1 MLGHDTM
8 ADTTATG
15 RSGRNDQPGLP
26 RGSPLSDKDLTR
38 IAALLRKAEG
48 TDNEHEADAFLQAAQ
63 RLATLA
69 SVDLAVARAHTE
81 HRERR
86 PVPTQRA
93 VVIGESGKRGLRTY
107 VELFLAIGRANNLTC
122 DIARDSTRVHAFG
135 FDTDI
140 DMTET
145 LYASLVV
152 QMVRASD
159 AYIKSGDFAVEKV
172 IKRVTVTTPGRNGGW
187 RREDRYVAR
196 PVHATTARINFQQA
210 FAERIGE
217 RLTAARQEAE
227 QQAVE
232 HTPEAERSGVAL
244 VLRDKELE
252 LTNHYKSN
260 STARGSWGGNR
271 ATSGYSERS
280 RRAGDRAGRLARLG
294 AEQAIGGQR
303 ARIEAG

>member
-1 MLGHDTM
+1 M
-8 ADTTATG
+8 
-15 RSGRNDQPGLP
+15 
-26 RGSPLSDKDLTR
+26 SDKDLTR

-48 TDNEHEADAFLQAAQ
+48 TDNEHEADAYLQAAQ

-69 SVDLAVARAHTE
+69 SVDLAVARAHTQR
-81 HRERR
+81 RERR

-140 DMTET
+140 DMAET

-159 AYIKSGDFAVEKV
+159 LYIKSGDYALEKV
-172 IKRVTVTTPGRNGGW
+172 IKRVVVTTPGRFGGW
-187 RREDRYVAR
+187 RQEYQYVEK

-210 FAERIGE
+210 FARRIGT
-217 RLTAARQEAE
+217 RLAQARKQTEEQLIADQPAE
-227 QQAVE
+227 E
-232 HTPEAERSGVAL
+232 GRGMAL
-244 VLRDKELE
+244 VLRNREVELAD
-252 LTNHYKSN
+252 HYKSN
-260 STARGSWGGNR
+260 STARGTWSGSR
-271 ATSGYSERS
+271 AVAGFSERS
-280 RRAGDRAGRLARLG
+280 RQAGDRAGRRARLSP
-294 AEQAIGGQR
+294 EKSIGGR
-303 ARIEAG
+303 RGALGGG

>member
-1 MLGHDTM
+1 M
-8 ADTTATG
+8 
-15 RSGRNDQPGLP
+15 
-26 RGSPLSDKDLTR
+26 SDKDLTR

-48 TDNEHEADAFLQAAQ
+48 TDNDHEADAYLQAAQ

-69 SVDLAVARAHTE
+69 SVDLAVARAHTD
-81 HRERR
+81 RKERR
-86 PVPTQRA
+86 AVPTQRSI
-93 VVIGESGKRGLRTY
+93 VIGDSGKRGLRTY
-107 VELFLAIGRANNLTC
+107 VQLFLAIGRANNLTC
-122 DIARDSTRVHAFG
+122 DIARDSTRVYAFG

-140 DMTET
+140 DMVQT

-159 AYIKSGDFAVEKV
+159 SYIKSGDYARELVT
-172 IKRVTVTTPGRNGGW
+172 KRVPVVRGGRYQRGY
-187 RREDRYVAR
+187 ELVDK

-217 RLTAARQEAE
+217 RLTAARQDAE
-227 QQAVE
+227 QQVVAQ
-232 HTPEAERSGVAL
+232 TPAAQRSGMAL

-252 LTNHYKSN
+252 LVDHYKAN

-280 RRAGDRAGRLARLG
+280 RRAGDRAGRQARLS

-303 ARIEAG
+303 ARIGAG

>member
-1 MLGHDTM
+1 M

-187 RREDRYVAR
+187 RREDRYVAK

-210 FAERIGE
+210 FAQRIGA
-217 RLTAARQEAE
+217 RLVRAKDETE
-227 QQAVE
+227 QRLAVE
-232 HTPEAERSGVAL
+232 RNTGDGSGVAL
-244 VLRDKELE
+244 VLRQREVELAD
-252 LTNHYKSN
+252 HYRAN
-260 STARGSWGGNR
+260 SSARGTWSGTR
-271 ATSGYSERS
+271 AAVGRSERS
-280 RRAGDRAGRLARLG
+280 RQAGDRAGRQARL
-294 AEQAIGGQR
+294 APERAIGGR
-303 ARIEAG
+303 RTALDGG

>member
-1 MLGHDTM
+1 M
-8 ADTTATG
+8 
-15 RSGRNDQPGLP
+15 
-26 RGSPLSDKDLTR
+26 SDKDLTR

-48 TDNEHEADAFLQAAQ
+48 TDNEHEADAYLQAAQ

-69 SVDLAVARAHTE
+69 SVDLAVARAHSE
-81 HRERR
+81 RRERR
-86 PVPTQRA
+86 PVPVQRA

-159 AYIKSGDFAVEKV
+159 AYIKSGDFALEKV

-187 RREDRYVAR
+187 RREERYVEK

-210 FAERIGE
+210 FAQRIGA
-217 RLTAARQEAE
+217 RLAQAKRETEQRLVVEQPARDGA
-227 QQAVE
+227 
-232 HTPEAERSGVAL
+232 SVAL
-244 VLRDKELE
+244 VLRQREVE
-252 LTNHYKSN
+252 LTDHYRAN
-260 STARGSWGGNR
+260 STARGTWSGSR
-271 ATSGYSERS
+271 AAAGQSERS
-280 RRAGDRAGRLARLG
+280 RQAGDRAGRRARLS
-294 AEQAIGGQR
+294 AERSIGGR
-303 ARIEAG
+303 RTALDGG

>member
-1 MLGHDTM
+1 MPGGHFM
-8 ADTTATG
+8 
-15 RSGRNDQPGLP
+15 
-26 RGSPLSDKDLTR
+26 SDKDLTR

-48 TDNEHEADAFLQAAQ
+48 TDNEHEADAYLQAAQ

-69 SVDLAVARAHTE
+69 SVDLAVARAHTD
-81 HRERR
+81 RKERR
-86 PVPTQRA
+86 AIPTQRSI
-93 VVIGESGKRGLRTY
+93 VIGESGKRGLRTY
-107 VELFLAIGRANNLTC
+107 VQLFLAIGRANNLTC
-122 DIARDSTRVHAFG
+122 DIARDSSRVYAFG
-135 FDTDI
+135 FETDI
-140 DMTET
+140 E
-145 LYASLVV
+145 
-152 QMVRASD
+152 MVRDPVRLAGGAD
-159 AYIKSGDFAVEKV
+159 GAGIGRLHQVGGLRARVGHPAGPGESG
-172 IKRVTVTTPGRNGGW
+172 PGVHQAADY
-187 RREDRYVAR
+187 ELVDR

-303 ARIEAG
+303 ARIGAG

>member
-1 MLGHDTM
+1 M
-8 ADTTATG
+8 A
-15 RSGRNDQPGLP
+15 
-26 RGSPLSDKDLTR
+26 DKDLTR

-48 TDNEHEADAFLQAAQ
+48 TDNEHEADAYLQAAQ

-81 HRERR
+81 RAERR

-93 VVIGESGKRGLRTY
+93 IVIGESGKRGLRTY

-140 DMTET
+140 DMSET

-159 AYIKSGDFAVEKV
+159 FYIKSGDYALEKV
-172 IKRVTVTTPGRNGGW
+172 IKRVSVTAPGRNGGW
-187 RREDRYVAR
+187 RQQYQYVEK

-210 FAERIGE
+210 FAHRIGT
-217 RLTAARQEAE
+217 RLAQARKETEEQLIAE
-227 QQAVE
+227 QPVDE
-232 HTPEAERSGVAL
+232 GRSMAL
-244 VLRDKELE
+244 VLRNREVELAD
-252 LTNHYKSN
+252 HYKAN
-260 STARGSWGGNR
+260 SSARGTWSGTR
-271 ATSGYSERS
+271 ATSGFSERS
-280 RRAGDRAGRLARLG
+280 RQAGDRAGRRARLSP
-294 AEQAIGGQR
+294 ETAIGGR
-303 ARIEAG
+303 RGAIDG